1 MGNGLAVNESDGYA
15 MVEFDAEDS
24 ESVVCGIVDAV
35 SSVADV
41 DPVEIEPLYSV
52 VDPDALSRLVQPPN
66 AGQPRQGDVRV
77 SFEMAGLEVT
87 VWSYGRIHV
96 SERK

>member
-15 MVEFDAEDS
+15 MVEFDAEEP
-24 ESVVCGIVDAV
+24 ESVIVGIVDAV
-35 SSVADV
+35 SNVVGA

-52 VDPDALSRLVQPPN
+52 VDPDALTSLLEPPS
-66 AGQPRQGDVRV
+66 AEQPRQGDVRV

-96 SERK
+96 SEQQ